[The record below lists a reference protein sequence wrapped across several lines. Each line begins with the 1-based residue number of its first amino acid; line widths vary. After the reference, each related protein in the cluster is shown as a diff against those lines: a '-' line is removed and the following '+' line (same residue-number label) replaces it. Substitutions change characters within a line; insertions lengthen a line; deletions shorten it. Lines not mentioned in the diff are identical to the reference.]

1 MTNPTRRK
9 HRPTTRQRRKHRQIN
24 PPHPPA
30 AATDDAAAIPEAP
43 AVAAAIG
50 IPDDVFFSHI
60 FVNLPVRSLSRF
72 RAVCRSWH
80 AAVDDP
86 ALVRRHLELSRAR
99 QPPTSSLLAVA
110 SSEDVWDEALSDSD
124 SEVVSFHRLTLTL
137 RAAAAGPR
145 ARAAAAAVAAPPHI
159 TSETDPMLHK
169 SIPNGGR
176 IARRIIP
183 THCDGLVAVATYG
196 GATFVCNPAT
206 QELVVLPPGTSGR
219 SRRGPSPGSTES
231 TAAIGFDPWRNRYVV
246 ARCFYYRKSGNH
258 YPPVYNV
265 GHEIFTLGGGAGDGW
280 RRTQD
285 PPRAISPDGR
295 PAACTRG
302 GGASFYWFIDEHE
315 PCALLR
321 FSLRDEAFDVVP
333 CPPGCTAFTYD
344 DRLADLAGELCY
356 VHRVRTGVA
365 THEVWMAAAAVDDDE
380 PEWWL
385 RYRVDLWGYAWGL
398 VAGERWFHSFGATA
412 GDDGVDEEATLVTM
426 LYKELCWHRERS
438 KPVVKDVNVRGSRYS
453 CEPTPTI
460 HHVIRYVE
468 SLVSITAPNY

>member
-124 SEVVSFHRLTLTL
+124 SE
-137 RAAAAGPR
+137 
-145 ARAAAAAVAAPPHI
+145 
-159 TSETDPMLHK
+159 

-183 THCDGLVAVATYG
+183 THCDGLVAVATCG

-219 SRRGPSPGSTES
+219 SRRGPSPVSTES

-280 RRTQD
+280 LADCRTRRAPSAPTGD
-285 PPRAISPDGR
+285 PPPARA
-295 PAACTRG
+295 AAGPPSTGSSTSMSRARCCGSACGTRR
-302 GGASFYWFIDEHE
+302 STW
-315 PCALLR
+315 
-321 FSLRDEAFDVVP
+321 SP
-333 CPPGCTAFTYD
+333 CPPGCTGFTYD

>member
-145 ARAAAAAVAAPPHI
+145 ARARARAAAAAVAAPPHI

-183 THCDGLVAVATYG
+183 THCDGLVAVATCG

-231 TAAIGFDPWRNRYVV
+231 TAAIGFDPWRN
-246 ARCFYYRKSGNH
+246 
-258 YPPVYNV
+258 
-265 GHEIFTLGGGAGDGW
+265 
-280 RRTQD
+280 
-285 PPRAISPDGR
+285 
-295 PAACTRG
+295 
-302 GGASFYWFIDEHE
+302 
-315 PCALLR
+315 
-321 FSLRDEAFDVVP
+321 SLRDEAFDVVP

>member
-9 HRPTTRQRRKHRQIN
+9 HSPTTRQRRKHRQIN

-145 ARAAAAAVAAPPHI
+145 ARARAAAAAVAAPPHI

-169 SIPNGGR
+169 SIPNGG
-176 IARRIIP
+176 ARRVAARHQRPQPPRPVPRVYRI
-183 THCDGLVAVATYG
+183 DGGDRLRSVAEQV
-196 GATFVCNPAT
+196 
-206 QELVVLPPGTSGR
+206 
-219 SRRGPSPGSTES
+219 RR
-231 TAAIGFDPWRNRYVV
+231 RQMLLL
-246 ARCFYYRKSGNH
+246 YRKSGNH

-333 CPPGCTAFTYD
+333 CPPGCTAFTYH

-412 GDDGVDEEATLVTM
+412 GDDGVDEEATLVAM

-438 KPVVKDVNVRGSRYS
+438 KSVVKDVNVRGSRYS